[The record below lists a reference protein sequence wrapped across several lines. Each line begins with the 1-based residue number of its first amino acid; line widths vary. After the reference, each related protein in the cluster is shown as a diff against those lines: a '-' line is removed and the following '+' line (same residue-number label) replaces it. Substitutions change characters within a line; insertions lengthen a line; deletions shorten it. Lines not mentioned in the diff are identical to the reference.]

1 MDVYERGDMRFR
13 SSYGSVPAA
22 VVLLLAA
29 CWDST
34 GLEPVV
40 SGNWSASYT
49 DDATECGGGMTEGT
63 VDLLIVQIGDALTV
77 TIDGVV
83 YNGTLSGT
91 EGTWSGSYPEDG
103 GTTSQ
108 QFTVTFTNNNSMLS
122 GGSTWTWTDG
132 IGGCSGTSTITGS
145 N

>member
-1 MDVYERGDMRFR
+1 MRFR

-49 DDATECGGGMTEGT
+49 DDATECGGGMTMGT

-77 TIDGVV
+77 TTAGIVFT
-83 YNGTLSGT
+83 GTLIGT
-91 EGTWSGSYPEDG
+91 EGTWSAMYPQG
-103 GTTSQ
+103 GGGMSE
-108 QFTVTFTNNNSMLS
+108 QFTVTFTDNNTMFS
-122 GGSTWTWTDG
+122 GGSTWTRTDG
-132 IGGCSGTSTITGS
+132 AGSCSGASTIEAS
-145 N
+145 K